1 MEYEITMPRLTDTM
15 ETGLI
20 VRWLKKE
27 GEAVEKGEP
36 IVEVETEKAIQEV
49 PSFKNGILKKIL
61 AQEGDEVEVGKPIA
75 ILELSEE
82 KTVSQIQTSQ
92 EKVISEKTE
101 PVNLQKNTA
110 QTYQKQTTKKEEFK
124 PEEKD
129 KTVKYV
135 EHVEE
140 KPVKLA
146 GGSASPAAKK
156 LSSQLGIDL
165 KKLQE
170 EGKIPAPAHEEDIW
184 LYFYSK
190 YFTQDALE
198 EIKGYKID
206 LKNIVEELGENITKE
221 KLLKY
226 LKEKGAY
233 KLLDI
238 SQTQKRL
245 IEHLTKSATLP
256 VYHIYET
263 LDLKYIE
270 HNEEFTLTTYLVKIF
285 ADVMQ
290 EHYRTRIYYDNGKYR
305 LYPSSNIAI
314 AVAVDEELFSPVIK
328 NASEKTLKQIQ
339 EEINQIKEKA
349 KEKSFKV
356 EDFEDGTFGI
366 SNLGMFGIQMFDA
379 VIPYNYSGIA
389 AVGAEERK
397 KIKVVITFDHR
408 IINGRE
414 AALFVK
420 NLKEKFKDK
429 KYIEGLK

>member
-27 GEAVEKGEP
+27 GDYVERGEP
-36 IVEVETEKAIQEV
+36 IVEIETEKAIQEV
-49 PSFKNGILKKIL
+49 PVFKSGILKKIL
-61 AQEGDEVEVGKPIA
+61 APEGEEVEVGKPIA
-75 ILELSEE
+75 VLEISEKKPESEKTEEKKAVESKEEKPKQVEKKAEVVEE
-82 KTVSQIQTSQ
+82 KTVKI
-92 EKVISEKTE
+92 E
-101 PVNLQKNTA
+101 
-110 QTYQKQTTKKEEFK
+110 
-124 PEEKD
+124 EEKP
-129 KTVKYV
+129 KK
-135 EHVEE
+135 VEE
-140 KPVKLA
+140 KPEKKEAVKPA
-146 GGSASPAAKK
+146 EGSASPAAKK
-156 LSSQLGIDL
+156 LASQLNIDL
-165 KKLQE
+165 KKLQK
-170 EGKIPAPAHEEDIW
+170 EGKIPVPAHEEDIW
-184 LYFYSK
+184 LYFYSQ
-190 YFTQDALE
+190 YFTPDALD
-198 EIKGYKID
+198 EIKEYKID
-206 LKNIVEELGENITKE
+206 LKQVVEELGKNITKE

-290 EHYRTRIYYDNGKYR
+290 DHYRTRIYYDNGKYR

-314 AVAVDEELFSPVIK
+314 AVAVDEDLFSPVIK

-349 KEKSFKV
+349 KTKSFKV
-356 EDFEDGTFGI
+356 EDFGDGTFGI

-389 AVGAEERK
+389 AIGTEERK
-397 KIKVVITFDHR
+397 KIKAVITFDHR

-420 NLKEKFKDK
+420 DLKEKFKDK